1 MAAISDVVTPQ
12 VTVDQFFR
20 EYGERLELKLIAGE
34 KGLRRLIRE
43 PTLNRP
49 GLALAG
55 HTRFFA
61 CHRVQVLGSMELH
74 FLREQTQDARD
85 RAYEVLFTHTVPAVV
100 LARGLRPDAG
110 MLVAAEAAGI
120 PVFRTRHITMKF
132 INKATIALEAMTA
145 PRTTMHA
152 SMVDVLGT
160 GVVLVG
166 ESGIGKSESVL
177 ALLERGYSLVAD
189 DVVRVRLH
197 DDCELIGSAK
207 EMARHLMEVRGIGI
221 IDVARM
227 FGVRAIRE
235 HKRIDLI
242 VSLKP
247 WSEVTDVDRLGMDQE
262 FIKLLGV
269 DVPHIVIPVRPGRDL
284 ARLIEVAAFQVKI
297 LSTGHNAAA
306 ELSRRVMERI
316 QTTSPS
322 HGPSGPASASGGG
335 PGQMR

>member
-1 MAAISDVVTPQ
+1 MGAISDVVTPQ

-34 KGLRRLIRE
+34 KGLRRFIRE

-74 FLREQTQDARD
+74 FLREQTPEARA

-100 LARGLRPDAG
+100 LARGLKPDSG
-110 MLVAAEAAGI
+110 MLVAAESAGI

-152 SMVDVLGT
+152 SMVDVLGI

-197 DDCELIGSAK
+197 DDCEVIGSAK
-207 EMARHLMEVRGIGI
+207 EMAKHLMEVRGIGI

-227 FGVRAIRE
+227 FGIRAIRD

-247 WSEVTDVDRLGMDQE
+247 WAEVSDVDRLGIDQE
-262 FIKLLGV
+262 YIKLLGV

-284 ARLIEVAAFQVKI
+284 ARLIEVAAFQVK
-297 LSTGHNAAA
+297 LWSAGHNAAA

-316 QTTSPS
+316 QTSTPPPPGSV
-322 HGPSGPASASGGG
+322 
-335 PGQMR
+335 PGQLR

>member
-227 FGVRAIRE
+227 FGVRAVRE

-316 QTTSPS
+316 QTTSPP
-322 HGPSGPASASGGG
+322 HAASGSPPGGG